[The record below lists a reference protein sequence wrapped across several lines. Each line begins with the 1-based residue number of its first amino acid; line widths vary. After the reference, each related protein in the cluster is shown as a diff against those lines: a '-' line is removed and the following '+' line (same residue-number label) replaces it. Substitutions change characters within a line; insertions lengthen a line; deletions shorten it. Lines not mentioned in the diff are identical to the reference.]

1 MAFFYEFIENKT
13 QKKILMH
20 LINKLRKELLNP
32 RNQTTLYL
40 TYRLFKAYMKRNPE
54 KTEMFLFLL
63 IIYYFF
69 QSIANILNNVIV
81 PMYKIYSF
89 KRENK
94 ANLNLKFDL
103 FKKIQNLLSK

>member
-20 LINKLRKELLNP
+20 LIKKLRKELLNP

-40 TYRLFKAYMKRNPE
+40 SYRLLKAYMKRNPE
-54 KTEMFLFLL
+54 KKEMSFILLNFFL
-63 IIYYFF
+63 FF

-94 ANLNLKFDL
+94 GNLNLKYDL
-103 FKKIQNLLSK
+103 FKKIQILLSK